1 MKKEHISN
9 HFVKTLQPYKLSVHK
24 VWEDLRNMQILKLD
38 WNESVIPPS
47 PKVSIALKSLFD
59 EQTRLNWYP
68 DTLNFELIES
78 LERYTSLP
86 KEYLQY
92 FGGSDAAH
100 EYIIRALINPNDTIV
115 ILSPNYDN
123 FRVHALAQGA
133 KIVNIDFYNNDDFNI
148 EYLIKQL
155 NEISPNLIYL
165 SNPNNPTGSIFT
177 QTEVYQLISNYTN
190 GVFLIDEAYIEF
202 NGTSSIPFVKNNS
215 NLIITRTFS
224 KAFGLASLRVGYI
237 AADPNILELINRI
250 RNPKLI
256 SLPAQISAIAALDD
270 IEYMNSYVDLVN
282 EALEYFTKGILELG
296 LYCKPGGGNFI
307 LLKFENELN
316 KESCLNFLEE
326 RSVYIRN
333 LRHLQGMNTFA
344 RVTIGTKP
352 NMEYLLSLL
361 KDWKRSNG

>member
-1 MKKEHISN
+1 MKQNYSTNK
-9 HFVKTLQPYKLSVHK
+9 FVNTLKPYKLSVHK
-24 VWEDLRNMQILKLD
+24 VWEDLKNMNILKLD
-38 WNESVIPPS
+38 WNESVIAPS
-47 PKVSIALKSLFD
+47 PKVGNILKTLFD

-78 LERYTSLP
+78 LARYTSLP
-86 KEYLQY
+86 EEYLQY

-100 EYIIRALINPNDTIV
+100 EYIIRSLINPGNTIV

-133 KIVNIDFYNNDDFNI
+133 KVINIDFYSDDSLNI
-148 EYLIKQL
+148 DYLIDQL
-155 NEISPNLIYL
+155 NYISPNLIYL
-165 SNPNNPTGSIFT
+165 SNPNNPTGSLFT
-177 QTEVYQLISNYTN
+177 QSEISQIISNYKFGT
-190 GVFLIDEAYIEF
+190 FLIDEAYIEF
-202 NGTSSIPFVKNNS
+202 HDFSSIQLVLNYS

-224 KAFGLASLRVGYI
+224 KAFGLASLRIGYI
-237 AADPNILELINRI
+237 AADPIILELINRI

-270 IEYMNSYVDLVN
+270 IEYMNSYVDIVKD
-282 EALEYFTKGILELG
+282 ALEYFTKGIIDLG
-296 LYCKPGGGNFI
+296 FYYKPGGGNFI
-307 LLKFENELN
+307 LLKFDNESN
-316 KESCLNFLEE
+316 KESCLNYLQD

-333 LRHLQGMNTFA
+333 LKHLQGMNTFA

-361 KDWKRSNG
+361 KDWKKANG

>member
-1 MKKEHISN
+1 MRQKHISN
-9 HFVKTLQPYKLSVHK
+9 NFVKTLQPYKLSVHK
-24 VWEDLRNMQILKLD
+24 VWEDLSNMQILKLD
-38 WNESVIPPS
+38 WNESVIAPS
-47 PKVSIALKSLFD
+47 PKVYIVLKSLFD

-78 LERYTSLP
+78 LARYTSLP

-100 EYIIRALINPNDTIV
+100 EYIIRAIINPNDTIV

-133 KIVNIDFYNNDDFNI
+133 KIVNIDVFNNDDFNI
-148 EYLIKQL
+148 ENLIKQL

-165 SNPNNPTGSIFT
+165 SNPNNPTGSIFI
-177 QTEVYQLISNYTN
+177 QSEISQLLSNYTN
-190 GVFLIDEAYIEF
+190 GIFLIDEAYIEF
-202 NGTSSIPFVKNNS
+202 SGTSSIPLIKNYS

-224 KAFGLASLRVGYI
+224 KAFGLASLRIGYI
-237 AADPNILELINRI
+237 AAHPNILELINRI

-256 SLPAQISAIAALDD
+256 SLPAQIAAIAALDD

-296 LYCKPGGGNFI
+296 LYYKPGGGNFI

-316 KESCLNFLEE
+316 KESCLIFLEE

-333 LRHLQGMNTFA
+333 LKHLQGMSTLA

-352 NMEYLLSLL
+352 IMEYLLSLL